1 MSSLWTNLLFM
12 HGHITDLDL
21 ARRLA
26 AAPEPDKRVSGKR
39 QRTPKADVATKKIS
53 AAPAAVAHGSCA

>member
-26 AAPEPDKRVSGKR
+26 NNPAPNTPVSGKR
-39 QRTPKADVATKKIS
+39 QRTPKVATPAKKC
-53 AAPAAVAHGSCA
+53 ATAPAALAHGGCA